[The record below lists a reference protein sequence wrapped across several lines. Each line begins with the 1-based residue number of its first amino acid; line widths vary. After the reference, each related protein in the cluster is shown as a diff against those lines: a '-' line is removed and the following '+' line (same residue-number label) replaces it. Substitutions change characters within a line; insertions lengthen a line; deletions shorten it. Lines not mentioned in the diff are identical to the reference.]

1 MDSGELSMVNVM
13 KIIWEFRPYA
23 KLMNCNRLIVK
34 FLITFFYFSSIAH
47 SQTKPNIIYIMADDL
62 GWSELGSYGNRF
74 NETPFLDSLAKNGI
88 RFTQAYVP
96 APVCSP
102 TRAALM
108 TGKYPA
114 KVGITDFLDV
124 KDEKFL
130 SPDYLTLNE
139 QLKKA
144 GYHTGLIGKWHL
156 TGDYDKRRGA
166 PDKHGWDEVISS
178 ETRYIA
184 GGKYFY
190 PYFFLP
196 EAKEKNE
203 NEYLTDRLSQEAV
216 DFINRNKRKPFFLYL
231 SHYSVHTKL
240 SGKEKKV
247 LNYKSKPGAGT
258 DKNNPELAA
267 MLESIDGGVRE
278 IVNALRA
285 AGLEKNTLVIFT
297 SDNGGE
303 TKVTSNAPLRGGKSQ
318 LYEGGIRVPFIA
330 YWPGKI
336 KNSVIDVT
344 PINTIDMFPTF
355 AEIAGLPV
363 SKKEEYDGTSISS
376 LLFGKAALKQRNL
389 YWHYPLDKPHFLGGR
404 SAGAIRS
411 GDYKLIE
418 FFDTNTVELY
428 NLSNDGSEQ
437 TDLAEKLPEK
447 REELKSALRKWR
459 SEFLSAK

>member
-1 MDSGELSMVNVM
+1 MIQAFAPFSRKAVWVG
-13 KIIWEFRPYA
+13 RTC
-23 KLMNCNRLIVK
+23 KLLGNLTFVI
-34 FLITFFYFSSIAH
+34 FLFSIPAL

-62 GWSELGSYGNRF
+62 GWSELGSYGNHF

-88 RFTQAYVP
+88 RFTQAYTP

-124 KDEKFL
+124 RDEKFL

-139 QLKKA
+139 QLKKG

-156 TGDYDKRRGA
+156 TGDYDKRKGS

-184 GGKYFY
+184 GGAYFH

-196 EAKEKNE
+196 GLEAKSE
-203 NEYLTDRLSQEAV
+203 NEYLTDRLNGEAV
-216 DFINRNKRKPFFLYL
+216 DFIKRNKREPFFLYL

-240 SGKEKKV
+240 SGKEEKV
-247 LNYKSKPGAGT
+247 LKYKRKTGAGT
-258 DKNNPELAA
+258 DRNNPELAA
-267 MLESIDGGVRE
+267 MLESIDEGIRQ
-278 IVNALRA
+278 IVNALRE
-285 AGLEKNTLVIFT
+285 AGIEKNTLVIFT

-303 TKVTSNAPLRGGKSQ
+303 TKVTTNSPMRGGKSQ

-336 KNSVIDVT
+336 TTRVNAET
-344 PINTIDMFPTF
+344 PINAIDIFPTF
-355 AEIAGLPV
+355 TELAGLPAL
-363 SKKEEYDGTSISS
+363 KKDDYDGTSISS
-376 LLFGKAALKQRNL
+376 LLLGKSSIKPRNL
-389 YWHYPLDKPHFLGGR
+389 YWYYPLAKPHFLGGR
-404 SAGAIRS
+404 SAAAIRS
-411 GDYKLIE
+411 GDFKLIE
-418 FFDTNTVELY
+418 FLDDHSVELY
-428 NLSNDGSEQ
+428 DLKNDGSEK
-437 TDLAEKLPEK
+437 TNLAERMPGK
-447 REELKSALRKWR
+447 REELKAALLKWKNG
-459 SEFLSAK
+459 FL